1 MCVLSMCLRTNEP
14 WSQLHL
20 LALVDDE
27 VYHQRNGCQHGRH
40 GGEGRGLAEIAAVDG
55 GVRADGEG
63 DGAVVVEYRGAGNLR
78 HDGHPA
84 QYRAGNDAG
93 GHHRYC
99 HLEEGLHLAC
109 AEAYGGLLNGH
120 GYLYQRRRGG
130 ARRIRQTADDD
141 RHYHY
146 RQRAR
151 QHERLLA
158 EAYHQR
164 DCNDGAGHDVRQHG
178 DGVNGIVP
186 LDKNTLYDSQFY
198 TKTPSKI
205 FAMNYYLS
213 QALYEGN
220 YDICEE
226 DIRQAGYLFLTEKIN
241 NYFDAGA
248 KAPLAVYLSVAFD
261 QIYLNFLR
269 EKKEEVKEYHDK
281 VTLAGL
287 NLSKDIFEEENMEFE
302 YCDFIDSTLEK
313 DDIKE
318 IFKSLTDS
326 KEIRISK
333 EQGISRQAVNKK
345 IHKNKQKVK
354 SFFDMK

>member
-1 MCVLSMCLRTNEP
+1 MDKLSIRKLFERAKANDTIAQEE
-14 WSQLHL
+14 LY
-20 LALVDDE
+20 E
-27 VYHQRNGCQHGRH
+27 YYYERYHSFV
-40 GGEGRGLAEIAAVDG
+40 I
-55 GVRADGEG
+55 
-63 DGAVVVEYRGAGNLR
+63 
-78 HDGHPA
+78 
-84 QYRAGNDAG
+84 
-93 GHHRYC
+93 
-99 HLEEGLHLAC
+99 
-109 AEAYGGLLNGH
+109 
-120 GYLYQRRRGG
+120 
-130 ARRIRQTADDD
+130 
-141 RHYHY
+141 
-146 RQRAR
+146 
-151 QHERLLA
+151 
-158 EAYHQR
+158 
-164 DCNDGAGHDVRQHG
+164 
-178 DGVNGIVP
+178 
-186 LDKNTLYDSQFY
+186 LDKRIPNMEEIYIESIKNAVSRSISNPDSTLDSTQKLVKSTFIN
-198 TKTPSKI
+198 KI
-205 FAMNYYLS
+205 KSYNRKSVKWGEQKVLPKLIERYMYIVDKRIENIKFNDHY
-213 QALYEGN
+213 
-220 YDICEE
+220 IEE

-241 NYFDAGA
+241 NYFDAGL
-248 KAPLAVYLSVAFD
+248 KVPLSVYLLVAFD